1 MGLLLTNVMP
11 AYAGE
16 QLDTNLVAKDQ
27 PIMLEADNYYNQ
39 TALKYNDFKIEGQ
52 SMSEQEYAQEV
63 KQMMQEYSVKTNQEL
78 SVTNE
83 NISPEMVESFV
94 EMQVQNG
101 VIEDTAIARA
111 TMSKETYRALFS
123 ESASLASALFPTAAY
138 FLQHSLQDY
147 PSDLVYT
154 DGMYTTNLVYSSP
167 EMTNLKNRV
176 HSDVIG
182 TGGFG
187 RNYSVEFSSSNSW
200 DLYLAIHGASCFVNA
215 NRYNSGWKINYKL
228 SDVYNFEKWPEG
240 KAPAAVTA
248 VNNLALDAQAV
259 GAIVPYNVYISH
271 EEIY

>member
-167 EMTNLKNRV
+167 EMTNLKNLR
-176 HSDVIG
+176 S
-182 TGGFG
+182 
-187 RNYSVEFSSSNSW
+187 
-200 DLYLAIHGASCFVNA
+200 
-215 NRYNSGWKINYKL
+215 
-228 SDVYNFEKWPEG
+228 
-240 KAPAAVTA
+240 
-248 VNNLALDAQAV
+248 
-259 GAIVPYNVYISH
+259 
-271 EEIY
+271 